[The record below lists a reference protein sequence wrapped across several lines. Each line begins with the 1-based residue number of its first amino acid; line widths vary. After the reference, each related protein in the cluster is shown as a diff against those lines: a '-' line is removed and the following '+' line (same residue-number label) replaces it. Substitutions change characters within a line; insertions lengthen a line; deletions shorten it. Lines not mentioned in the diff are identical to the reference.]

1 MITRINTIDRV
12 LSEDGLSDVCK
23 TVHYSFFKNKTV
35 GEGDD
40 AVTYSASSIGTV
52 GLDAPDSEN
61 FTAYSDITEKDVQG
75 WVEAKL
81 KENNIAETKYRDGD
95 DIPKDKKVGDVKTEA
110 FDYLAQIEARLDVQI
125 AEQETPKKGTGVPW

>member
-1 MITRINTIDRV
+1 METKINTIDRV
-12 LSEDGLSDVCK
+12 LSEGDLADVCK
-23 TVHYSFFKNKTV
+23 TVHYSFVKNETV

-61 FTAYSDITEKDVQG
+61 FTAYADITEEDVQG

-81 KENNIAETKYRDGD
+81 GKEQLTA
-95 DIPKDKKVGDVKTEA
+95 
-110 FDYLAQIEARLDVQI
+110 IEASLDAQI
-125 AEQETPKKGTGVPW
+125 AEQKTPTKATGIPW

>member
-1 MITRINTIDRV
+1 METKINSIDRV
-12 LSEDGLSDVCK
+12 LSEGDLADVCK
-23 TVHYSFFKNKTV
+23 TVHYSFVKNETV

-61 FTAYSDITEKDVQG
+61 FTAYADITKEDVQG

-81 KENNIAETKYRDGD
+81 GKEQLTA
-95 DIPKDKKVGDVKTEA
+95 
-110 FDYLAQIEARLDVQI
+110 IEASLDAQI
-125 AEQETPKKGTGVPW
+125 AEQKTPTKATGIPW